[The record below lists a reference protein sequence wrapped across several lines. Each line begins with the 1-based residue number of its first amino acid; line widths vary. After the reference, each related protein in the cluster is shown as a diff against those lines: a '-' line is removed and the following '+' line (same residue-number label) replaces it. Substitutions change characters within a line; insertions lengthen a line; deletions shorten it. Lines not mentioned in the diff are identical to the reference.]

1 MKFARLSI
9 VACAVTVGITAPL
22 LPPDSA
28 ASSRAESGLGIRYVN
43 SVVVSDDTQFGGFKV
58 GGLSGIDYDSAKRNY
73 LAISDNRGEQGPVRA
88 YGLRLPVDADGR
100 LGDPEFDTLIQL
112 RDADGSPYGPRTSDT
127 ESIRWTP
134 NHKGFYYTSEGEA
147 KVGRP
152 GFIREATLDGS
163 YVRDVPVP
171 EAFTPVL
178 DAQGALVS
186 GIRDNLGFESMD
198 LGRGNSAIVA
208 LSENALTQDGP
219 AAGPDVESRAR
230 LVQIH
235 HTTGADLAE
244 YIYPV
249 DKVAPGALPIAT
261 GVAEIL
267 SIDADRYL
275 TLERSLIPGKGF
287 TARIYETSTA
297 GADAVTGQAAAPASA
312 KPMSKRLLFDFAAN
326 GVDPQCTE
334 GMTWGPDLPG
344 GARSLVL
351 VSDNNFGQAGKT
363 AFHLLAVDNAR

>member
-22 LPPDSA
+22 LPLDSA
-28 ASSRAESGLGIRYVN
+28 APSRAESGLGIRYVN

-58 GGLSGIDYDSAKRNY
+58 GGLSGI
-73 LAISDNRGEQGPVRA
+73 
-88 YGLRLPVDADGR
+88 
-100 LGDPEFDTLIQL
+100 
-112 RDADGSPYGPRTSDT
+112 
-127 ESIRWTP
+127 
-134 NHKGFYYTSEGEA
+134 
-147 KVGRP
+147 
-152 GFIREATLDGS
+152 
-163 YVRDVPVP
+163 
-171 EAFTPVL
+171 
-178 DAQGALVS
+178 
-186 GIRDNLGFESMD
+186 
-198 LGRGNSAIVA
+198 
-208 LSENALTQDGP
+208 DGP

-297 GADAVTGQAAAPASA
+297 GADPVTGQAAAPASA